1 MAREDRPLPSPT
13 YPYPGTPG
21 EGSQRV
27 GRARLRTKLDGYQAV
42 SAGFLAC

>member
-1 MAREDRPLPSPT
+1 MALENRPLPSPT
-13 YPYPGTPG
+13 YPSPGTPG

-27 GRARLRTKLDGYQAV
+27 GRARLQAKLDGYQAV